1 MQSVRFL
8 VQLYPVPTMLNPL
21 DSPPNP
27 TVILNNRYEI
37 LLAIASGGFG
47 ETFLAEDNQMP
58 SRRRCAIKRL
68 KPKADDPNVHH
79 IITERF
85 RREATV
91 LEKLGEISDRIPS
104 LYAYLEED
112 GQFYL
117 VQEWIEGEILTS
129 RIQQQGSM
137 SETQVRDLLLNL
149 LPVLHTIHSHG
160 LIHRD
165 IKPDN
170 IILQPPHYKPVLID
184 FGAVKEIMGTVL
196 NSRGN
201 PTPSMVIG
209 TPGFMASEQATG
221 HPFFASDLFSLG
233 VTAIYMLTGKTPQEL
248 AIDENTAQIQWRH
261 LVPTVNPEF
270 ADILD
275 RATRFHPSD
284 RFSDAQ
290 EMLTALEGLSH
301 PIASTEISVPPST
314 VIFPKATSPK
324 PPQRRPD
331 WQIPAIVGVILGI
344 LAGLGLTIFWHS
356 QSEPKESE
364 AIAETYQLPLSFYF
378 IGDSAFYSPHQAEN
392 KRHSLLEDGYTQ
404 ADFFWSANYSN
415 LSSHNS
421 YQVYSKWFETQDDC
435 EAALKEYHQYNPNS
449 YCGFATKL

>member
-1 MQSVRFL
+1 MQWVRC
-8 VQLYPVPTMLNPL
+8 VIQLYLVLTMLNPS
-21 DSPPNP
+21 DSPPNS
-27 TVILNNRYEI
+27 TVILNNRYDI

-68 KPKADDPNVHH
+68 KPKADDPNVYH

-104 LYAYLEED
+104 LYAYFEED

-137 SETQVRDLLLNL
+137 SETEVRDLLLNL

-170 IILQPPHYKPVLID
+170 IIVQSPDQKPVLID

-201 PTPSMVIG
+201 PTPSLVIG
-209 TPGFMASEQATG
+209 TPGFMASEQAAG

-248 AIDENTAQIQWRH
+248 PIDSNTAQIQWRH
-261 LVPTVNPEF
+261 LVPTVNGEF

-275 RATRFHPSD
+275 RAIRFHPGD

-314 VIFPKATSPK
+314 VIFPKSTPPR
-324 PPQRRPD
+324 PPQRQPD

-344 LAGLGLTIFWHS
+344 MAGLGLTIFWHS
-356 QSEPKESE
+356 PSETNNSE
-364 AIAETYQLPLSFYF
+364 AIASTYQLPLSFYF
-378 IGDSAFYSPHQAEN
+378 IGDSAFYTPHHAEN
-392 KRHSLLEDGYTQ
+392 KRQSLVEDGYNQ
-404 ADFFWSANYSN
+404 ADFFWSANYRN

-421 YQVYSKWFETQDDC
+421 YQVYSKWFKTQDDC
-435 EAALKEYHQYNPNS
+435 EAALKEYHEYNPNS
-449 YCGFATKL
+449 YCGFATKI